1 MLKKINPILGPEV
14 LFVLREMGH
23 GDQIALVDGNYPA
36 SAHANKLIRADGIE
50 LIPLLDSI
58 LDILPIDE
66 RTDAIVRAI
75 NVTKSDGIDPIHKD
89 IEKTC
94 SDYNLIAVPLDADS
108 FYKRVKNAFAVIATT
123 ERSLYANVILTKG
136 VILPK

>member
-1 MLKKINPILGPEV
+1 MLKKINPILGPEI

-36 SAHANKLIRADGIE
+36 SAHATKLIRADGIE
-50 LIPLLDSI
+50 LIPLLDAI
-58 LDILPIDE
+58 LDILPIDKNI
-66 RTDAIVRAI
+66 DAIVRAI
-75 NVTKSDGIDPIHKD
+75 NVTKTDGIDTIHKN

-94 SDYNLIAVPLDADS
+94 NYYNFKAVPLDAES

-136 VILPK
+136 ILLPS

>member
-1 MLKKINPILGPEV
+1 MLKKINPILGPEI

-36 SAHANKLIRADGIE
+36 SAHATKLIRADGIE
-50 LIPLLDSI
+50 LIPLLDAI
-58 LDILPIDE
+58 LDILPIDKK
-66 RTDAIVRAI
+66 TDAIVRAI
-75 NVTKSDGIDPIHKD
+75 NVTKNDGIDPIHKN

-94 SDYNLIAVPLDADS
+94 NYYNFKAVPLDAES
-108 FYKRVKNAFAVIATT
+108 FYKRVKNTFAVIATT

-136 VILPK
+136 IILPN

>member
-1 MLKKINPILGPEV
+1 MLKKINPILGPDV
-14 LFVLREMGH
+14 LFILREMGH

-36 SAHANKLIRADGIE
+36 SAHATKLIRADGIE
-50 LIPLLDSI
+50 LIPLLDAI

-66 RTDAIVRAI
+66 GTDAIVRAI
-75 NVTKSDGIDPIHKD
+75 NVTKKSGTDPIHNA

-94 SDYNLIAVPLDADS
+94 KNYKLTAIPLDADS

-123 ERSLYANVILTKG
+123 ERSLYANVILRKG
-136 VILPK
+136 VIFPT